1 MYVIVGLGNPGKE
14 YERTRHNIGFI
25 AIDYFA
31 QKHGIEI
38 NKIKHKAVIGEGRI
52 NNQKIMLVKP
62 QTYMNLSGQS
72 VREIAEYYNIE
83 DEEII
88 VVYDDIDIDTGEI
101 RIRKSGS
108 AGTHNGMKS
117 IIYDLQSDQFPR
129 VRVGISR
136 DARMDLAK
144 YVLSRFSDEENKVLE
159 ETVPRIADI
168 LGTILEN
175 GVDKA
180 MNTYNKK
187 QRKQDDQ

>member
-14 YERTRHNIGFI
+14 YESTRHNIGFI
-25 AIDYFA
+25 ALDYFA
-31 QKHGIEI
+31 QKHNIEI
-38 NKIKHKAVIGEGRI
+38 NKIKHKAVVGEGRI
-52 NNQKIMLVKP
+52 NNKKVMLVKP

-72 VREIAEYYNIE
+72 VREIAEYYNV
-83 DEEII
+83 DDDEII
-88 VVYDDIDIDTGEI
+88 VVYDDIDIETGEI

-117 IIYDLQSDQFPR
+117 IIYDLQSDKFPR

-136 DARMDLAK
+136 DPRMDLAK
-144 YVLSRFSDEENKVLE
+144 YVLSRFNEEEKKALE
-159 ETVPRIADI
+159 ETVPRISDI
-168 LGTILEN
+168 LEAIVEDGIE
-175 GVDKA
+175 KA